1 MTPILKLAED
11 EQDEERELAF
21 ELDYL
26 ATLTVQERFEMMFR
40 RARQLQEMLEGHG
53 HRRPFEIFKRA

>member
-11 EQDEERELAF
+11 EQDEERELGF

-26 ATLTVQERFEMMFR
+26 ALLKLRER
-40 RARQLQEMLEGHG
+40 RQLRNSTGEQE
-53 HRRPFEIFKRA
+53 